1 MPSLQVRDLPD
12 YIYQQIIQ
20 LAEAE
25 RRSITQET
33 VVLLEKALQLEKQNK
48 KRRRLLFNHII
59 QETNN
64 KNDKNNF
71 DPVKLIRED
80 RERCSLQSM

>member
-25 RRSITQET
+25 RRSIAQET
-33 VVLLEKALQLEKQNK
+33 IILLEKALQLEKSNK
-48 KRRRLLFNHII
+48 KRRSLLFNHII
-59 QETNN
+59 QET
-64 KNDKNNF
+64 KDKNYKDAL

-80 RERCSLQSM
+80 RER

>member
-25 RRSITQET
+25 RRSIAQET
-33 VVLLEKALQLEKQNK
+33 IFCWKSITTRKSNK
-48 KRRRLLFNHII
+48 KRRSLLFNHII
-59 QETNN
+59 QET
-64 KNDKNNF
+64 KDKII
-71 DPVKLIRED
+71 K
-80 RERCSLQSM
+80 MH

>member
-64 KNDKNNF
+64 ENDKNTL

-80 RERCSLQSM
+80 RER

>member
-12 YIYQQIIQ
+12 FIYQQIIQ

-25 RRSITQET
+25 RRSIAQET
-33 VVLLEKALQLEKQNK
+33 IILLEKALQLEKCNK
-48 KRRRLLFNHII
+48 KRRALLFNHII
-59 QETNN
+59 QET
-64 KNDKNNF
+64 KNENYKNTL

-80 RERCSLQSM
+80 RER

>member
-25 RRSITQET
+25 RRSIAQET
-33 VVLLEKALQLEKQNK
+33 IILLEKALQLEKSNK
-48 KRRRLLFNHII
+48 KRRSYFLTI
-59 QETNN
+59 
-64 KNDKNNF
+64 
-71 DPVKLIRED
+71 
-80 RERCSLQSM
+80 

>member
-25 RRSITQET
+25 RRSIAQET
-33 VVLLEKALQLEKQNK
+33 VVLLEKALQLEKRNK
-48 KRRRLLFNHII
+48 KRRRLLFSHII
-59 QETNN
+59 QETKNE
-64 KNDKNNF
+64 NDKNNL

-80 RERCSLQSM
+80 RER